1 MLAPQGAPGGG
12 SNPLPAARLPR
23 WVAQT
28 AAALD
33 WLASFCM
40 LAAGIMMVALIA
52 LFGWLVFGR
61 YVLNDTPTWVEQAS
75 LLLIVWIT
83 FLGAGV
89 GVWRNTHLS
98 IEFVRDTFPPAAR
111 HALSLAA
118 DALLAAFGATMAY
131 YGTSLALGT
140 SRRLIPMLGIAESWR
155 AVPLAICG
163 VLTVVFAVAGLLIRL
178 AGSDRSQA

>member
-1 MLAPQGAPGGG
+1 
-12 SNPLPAARLPR
+12 
-23 WVAQT
+23 
-28 AAALD
+28 
-33 WLASFCM
+33 M
-40 LAAGIMMVALIA
+40 LAAGVMMVALIA

-89 GVWRNTHLS
+89 GIWRNTHLS
-98 IEFVRDTFPPAAR
+98 IEFVRDMFPPAAR
-111 HALSLAA
+111 RALTIIA
-118 DALLAAFGATMAY
+118 DALLAAFGAAMTY

-155 AVPLAICG
+155 AVPLALCG
-163 VLTVVFAVAGLLIRL
+163 VLTIVFALAGLLIRL
-178 AGSDRSQA
+178 AGSGRSQS